1 MKKNYIFT
9 LLLTIFLS
17 TISIG
22 QVFITELADPNDD
35 ANARY
40 IELYN
45 AGTILIDLKDWRID
59 KYTNSS
65 SDVSQTLILTGTIAS
80 GEFYIIGTGA
90 EDTVI
95 FDTWGVTPNQWDPG
109 ANDVAGSNGDDN
121 LELYNAAGTL
131 IDQFGVPG
139 EDGTNTSHEFEDGR
153 AERKAGITTGNST
166 WDASEWNIDNDG
178 GAGDGPV
185 NVTGFDPGA
194 WAGTSTSPEISVD
207 SAVSGLNYYE
217 GNGPSVEK
225 TFTVEGV
232 NLTDDILVTA
242 PVGFEVSFTEG
253 GTSSET
259 VTLTQAAGTV
269 VSTPVYVRLKAG
281 LGVNTYSGD
290 VTLTS
295 SGADN
300 KTVALSGAV
309 SAADP
314 QFTVTAFLDNFSY
327 LASAGLPSEEQT
339 FNVEGLFLTTDLV
352 ITAPTDFEI
361 SLTTASGFASSIS
374 ITPNSG
380 TITQTKIYTRL
391 KSGLTE
397 GNYTGDVTVSST
409 GVTSE
414 TIAVSGKVFG
424 SITNSMI
431 ITGAYDGSL
440 TGGTPKGIEL
450 YVLKDIADLS
460 LFGISSVSNGGGSTA
475 GTIEF
480 PFPSE
485 AVTAGTF
492 IYVSTEDT
500 NFTTFFGMA
509 PTYTSGVV
517 GINGDD
523 SIELYENGQIIDVFG
538 DVNKDGSG
546 ETWDYLDG
554 WAYRKSNTG
563 PEGTTFTSA
572 NWTYSGVDGLEGGSN
587 NATATSPFPIGT
599 YTNATASVKNNS
611 IEGFT
616 TYPNPITNKEF
627 TISSSNSS
635 VKDIVIFNVLGKKVF
650 TTSFSGAKSTIDVSA
665 INSGIYILKVT
676 EEGKTATKKLV
687 IR

>member
-9 LLLTIFLS
+9 LLLTLCFSALSFSQGAEPFTNSAATGSYADGSFVGEGGITWTYIASRDANNTAGITLPALMLRRSSDDSKITSS
-17 TISIG
+17 TISGGIG
-22 QVFITELADPNDD
+22 DFSVKLYKGFTGGGDRQVELFING
-35 ANARY
+35 
-40 IELYN
+40 ISK
-45 AGTILIDLKDWRID
+45 GT
-59 KYTNSS
+59 
-65 SDVSQTLILTGTIAS
+65 SD
-80 GEFYIIGTGA
+80 
-90 EDTVI
+90 I
-95 FDTWGVTPNQWDPG
+95 FDDYDEHIFT
-109 ANDVAGSNGDDN
+109 
-121 LELYNAAGTL
+121 
-131 IDQFGVPG
+131 
-139 EDGTNTSHEFEDGR
+139 
-153 AERKAGITTGNST
+153 
-166 WDASEWNIDNDG
+166 
-178 GAGDGPV
+178 
-185 NVTGFDPGA
+185 
-194 WAGTSTSPEISVD
+194 
-207 SAVSGLNYYE
+207 VSGLNITGDVTIELKNTTSKQVIIDDITWTAPSSDPSITVGSAISGLDYYE
-217 GNGPSVEK
+217 GNGPSEEK
-225 TFTVEGV
+225 TFNVEGT
-232 NLTDDILVTA
+232 NLTEDILVTA
-242 PVGFEVSFTEG
+242 PLGFEVSFTEG

-259 VTLTQAAGTV
+259 VSLTQAGGTV
-269 VSTPVYVRLKAG
+269 VSTVVYVRLKAG

-300 KTVALSGAV
+300 KTVALSGEV

-327 LASAGLPSEEQT
+327 LASAGLSSEEQT
-339 FNVEGLFLTTDLV
+339 FNVEGLFLTADLV

-361 SLTTASGFASSIS
+361 SLTTASGFESSIN

-380 TITQTKIYTRL
+380 TVAQTMIFIRL
-391 KSGLTE
+391 KSGLTA

-409 GVTSE
+409 GVTDE

-424 SITNSMI
+424 EITNSMI

-480 PFPSE
+480 PFPSV
-485 AVTAGTF
+485 AATAGTF
-492 IYVSTEDT
+492 IYVSTEVD

-509 PTYTSGVV
+509 PTYDSGVV

-538 DVNKDGSG
+538 TVDCDPNASG
-546 ETWDYLDG
+546 TTCPEWEYLDG

-572 NWTYSGVDGLEGGSN
+572 NWTYSGVDGLEGGTN

-599 YTNATASVKNNS
+599 YTNGTASVKNNS
-611 IEGFT
+611 IEGFA
-616 TYPNPITNKEF
+616 TYPNPITNKKF

-635 VKDIVIFNVLGKKVF
+635 VKNIAIFNVLGKKVL